1 MNIDQNMIWI
11 GFFLLIVI
19 MLALDLGVFNRR
31 SHEIKTKEAVLLTIF
46 WISIA
51 VVFNIGVWVFMGEQ
65 KGMEFATGYVMEKAL
80 SVDNLFVFVLVFS
93 YFCVPGHCHHKVLFW
108 GVIGALVFRGVFIS
122 AGITLVEQFS
132 WVLYVF
138 GIFLVLTSIKML
150 LQGEKKVEPDKNFA
164 VRAFR
169 KFFPTTNDFEG
180 DRFFVRRA
188 GILVATPLFITLI
201 FVEAT
206 DLVFAV
212 DSIPAVLAITTDP
225 FIVYT
230 SNAFAILGL
239 RSLYFALASAIPA
252 FCYLKYGLAAILA
265 FVGAKMLLAD
275 VFHIPVL
282 LSLLAII
289 GILSVSIVTSW
300 IKNRGSRTCPV
311 EETE

>member
-1 MNIDQNMIWI
+1 MDIDQNMIWI
-11 GFFLLIVI
+11 GFFALIVT

-31 SHEIKTKEAVLLTIF
+31 SHEIKPKEAVLLTIF

-108 GVIGALVFRGVFIS
+108 GVIGALVFRGLFIS
-122 AGITLVEQFS
+122 AGIALVEQFS

-138 GIFLVLTSIKML
+138 GIFLVLTSVKML
-150 LQGEKKVEPDKNFA
+150 LQGEKKVEPDNNFA
-164 VRAFR
+164 VKAFR
-169 KFFPTTNDFEG
+169 RFFPTTSEYHG
-180 DRFFVRRA
+180 DKFFIRRA
-188 GILVATPLFITLI
+188 GVLVATPLFITLI

-275 VFHIPVL
+275 IYHIPVL
-282 LSLLAII
+282 VSLLAII
-289 GILSVSIVTSW
+289 GILAASIVTSW
-300 IKNRGSRTCPV
+300 LKNRGTKTCPV
-311 EETE
+311 KET